1 MKKFLL
7 ALVGSLFVMSTHL
20 LAAQQ
25 IPFTVYYDDDF
36 RPLGNGHSK
45 SPIQPPTVYIEDYVL
60 TFMVDHPEYV
70 LNIKDEDGD
79 VVYTTTVWSTE
90 TEVILPSTLSGDY
103 EIELVMGYWLFTG
116 WIEL

>member
-1 MKKFLL
+1 MRKLFLFCFI
-7 ALVGSLFVMSTHL
+7 ALCACKAFSM
-20 LAAQQ
+20 Q
-25 IPFTVYYDDDF
+25 IQFHASITDPTVLN
-36 RPLGNGHSK
+36 PGNPK

-60 TFMVDHPEYV
+60 TFMAGHPEYV

-79 VVYTTTVWSTE
+79 VVYTTTVWSTD

-103 EIELVMGYWLFTG
+103 EIELIMGNWLFTG